1 MTTSSLRS
9 LFQNPNFTLD
19 ILCIAPTFVGQI
31 FYRFYLPKRTEVSH
45 VILNETQFFDY
56 LTCLKIFRLFRLIR
70 HGKSLG
76 TFLRVLYINCKDLL
90 TLTVLIL
97 FGTLYFGLTQ
107 FVLEQMNEGNEI
119 NNMGDAL
126 WHVEFLKFS
135 SSSLFDRSFQG
146 FTVIITVGY
155 SDITEYQFL
164 SYSLAIVGVWY
175 GSISMAIIL
184 PNITQTFNIFHNL
197 RFRRNRIRYKFS

>member
-1 MTTSSLRS
+1 MSRCFYRFYIELFVRTLTTSSLRS
-9 LFQNPNFTLD
+9 LFKNPNFTLD
-19 ILCIAPTFVGQI
+19 ILCIAPTFIGQI
-31 FYRFYLPKRTEVSH
+31 FYRFYLPKRTDGSH

-76 TFLRVLYINCKDLL
+76 TFLKVLYINCKDLL

-126 WHVEFLKFS
+126 WHVEFLNLS
-135 SSSLFDRSFQG
+135 SSSLLIDLFRDLPS
-146 FTVIITVGY
+146 
-155 SDITEYQFL
+155 SLLLDIQILL
-164 SYSLAIVGVWY
+164 SINSYLI
-175 GSISMAIIL
+175 
-184 PNITQTFNIFHNL
+184 H
-197 RFRRNRIRYKFS
+197 